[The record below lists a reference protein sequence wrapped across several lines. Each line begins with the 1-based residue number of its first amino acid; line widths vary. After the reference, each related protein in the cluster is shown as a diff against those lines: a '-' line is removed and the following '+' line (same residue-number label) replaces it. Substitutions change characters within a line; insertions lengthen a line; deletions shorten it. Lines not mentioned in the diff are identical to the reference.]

1 MISNKRQIWLFWGCP
16 KHNYVSQTNQLKA
29 CSNLMPFIK
38 VEVYSIWK
46 EWFLPFEGKR
56 NNWCE
61 TVSWAWLAHNL
72 GTEGEKDFQ
81 SIPRSNYYVP
91 PKKSFKQ
98 YLTSIQNI
106 HLISCFHLKRNVN
119 FQWSSREKW
128 WMWLVSS
135 PLITNL
141 LGIKNEIMRAGTI
154 AILVGL
160 WHFVTEKNLD
170 ASHLK

>member
-1 MISNKRQIWLFWGCP
+1 
-16 KHNYVSQTNQLKA
+16 
-29 CSNLMPFIK
+29 MPFIK

-46 EWFLPFEGKR
+46 EWFLPFGRER

-72 GTEGEKDFQ
+72 GTEGEKVFRT
-81 SIPRSNYYVP
+81 IPQSNYYIP
-91 PKKSFKQ
+91 PKKVTNISD
-98 YLTSIQNI
+98 SIQNV

-119 FQWSSREKW
+119 LQWSLAFSNREKW

-141 LGIKNEIMRAGTI
+141 LGKKWNNESLNYRNSCWSLAFCDG
-154 AILVGL
+154 
-160 WHFVTEKNLD
+160 EKSGRFPFEIRSQV
-170 ASHLK
+170 AP